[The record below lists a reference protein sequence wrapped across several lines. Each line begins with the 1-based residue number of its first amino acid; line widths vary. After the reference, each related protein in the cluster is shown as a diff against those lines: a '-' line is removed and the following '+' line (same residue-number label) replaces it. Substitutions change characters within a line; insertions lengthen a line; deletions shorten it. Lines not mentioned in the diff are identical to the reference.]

1 MTTDKAEE
9 LKQKLIEA
17 VVEQIKMDI
26 GMGDVEA
33 IEELLRFCPTKNLVS
48 YLPEEDWEQFFELE
62 QFNS

>member
-1 MTTDKAEE
+1 MNKEQAEE

-26 GMGDVEA
+26 EMGDVEA
-33 IEELLRFCPTKNLVS
+33 IEELLRFCPTKNLVN